1 MTVRRMA
8 PRKES
13 SIALPYRRVP
23 SGEDEEARSGEEE
36 DRPFLSDDDDAGRER
51 ARRQPSSVFRKH
63 QVLILRCLL
72 LASCAVNAAFIG
84 AYSYGRTLIGPR
96 NPIFPHALYCASH
109 LLSSEA
115 LADVET
121 APAQDAI
128 AYKVQTFQSGF
139 GTRKSIYVQPPSA
152 EVDDAWNELY
162 SGEPGAVGTTPI
174 EELTPIQTSGYP
186 AYQRPR
192 PQSSPTRRTPSRA
205 TRGTTSPRS
214 PSSTTFTAWYALMS
228 RREPR

>member
-8 PRKES
+8 PRKDS
-13 SIALPYRRVP
+13 STALPYRRVP
-23 SGEDEEARSGEEE
+23 SGEDEEARGREEE
-36 DRPFLSDDDDAGRER
+36 DRPFLSDDDDAGRAIPR
-51 ARRQPSSVFRKH
+51 PRPSSVFRKH

-72 LASCAVNAAFIG
+72 LASCVANAAFIG
-84 AYSYGRTLIGPR
+84 AYSYGRTLVGPR
-96 NPIFPHALYCASH
+96 NPIFPHALYCASR

-162 SGEPGAVGTTPI
+162 SGEPSAVGTTPI
-174 EELTPIQTSGYP
+174 EELTPTQTSAYP

-192 PQSSPTRRTPSRA
+192 PQSSPTRRTPSPA

-228 RREPR
+228 GSEPR